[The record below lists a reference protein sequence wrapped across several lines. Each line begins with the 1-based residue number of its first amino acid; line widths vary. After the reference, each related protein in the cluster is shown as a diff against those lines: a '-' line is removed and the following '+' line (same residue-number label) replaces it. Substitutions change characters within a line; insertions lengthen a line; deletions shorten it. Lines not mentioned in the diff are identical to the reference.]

1 MYIKTDQIKFKQQL
15 SIAIV
20 IGLVLTFQSL
30 SIQPVLAQTN
40 QNNTNTV
47 NLSSKIKTYFFNWK
61 LF

>member
-30 SIQPVLAQTN
+30 SIPPVLAQTN
-40 QNNTNTV
+40 QNNINTE
-47 NLSSKIKTYFFNWK
+47 NLSSKIKTYF
-61 LF
+61 L